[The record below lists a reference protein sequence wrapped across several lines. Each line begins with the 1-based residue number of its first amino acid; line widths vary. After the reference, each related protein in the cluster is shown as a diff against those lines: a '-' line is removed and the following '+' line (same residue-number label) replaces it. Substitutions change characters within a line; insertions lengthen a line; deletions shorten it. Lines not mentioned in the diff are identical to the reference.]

1 MVEKTP
7 DILSPH
13 RLLDGSVLEKIR
25 KTKLYILLEK
35 KTIVNGITFIE
46 QMLAQLG
53 VSITVLLSLIAKNN
67 FLRHV
72 QIVILYKVSVNQFIL
87 IKM

>member
-46 QMLAQLG
+46 QCWLNWEF
-53 VSITVLLSLIAKNN
+53 LSL
-67 FLRHV
+67 FF
-72 QIVILYKVSVNQFIL
+72 YP
-87 IKM
+87 